1 MRSLSVKWHL
11 AALCVSLVLLSAGT
25 AFSYQKVQ
33 MMAGEQLKA
42 VLNDPDVAIIDVRTG
57 IDWDSTEWK
66 IKGAV
71 REDPLDVDTWA
82 PRYPKDKML
91 VIYCA

>member
-1 MRSLSVKWHL
+1 MRSFSGRRHL
-11 AALCVSLVLLSAGT
+11 AILCVSFVLLFSGA

-33 MMAGEQLKA
+33 MMTGEQLNA
-42 VLNDPDVAIIDVRTG
+42 ILNDPDLAIIDVRTG
-57 IDWDSTEWK
+57 IDWNSSEWK
-66 IKGAV
+66 IRGSV

-82 PRYPKDKML
+82 KRYPRDKMF

>member
-1 MRSLSVKWHL
+1 MRSSKRKWRVV
-11 AALCVSLVLLSAGT
+11 AFCISLVLLLAGT
-25 AFSYQKVQ
+25 AFSYQKAQ
-33 MMAGEQLKA
+33 MMSGEQLKIII
-42 VLNDPDVAIIDVRTG
+42 NDPDVAIIDVRTG
-57 IDWDSTEWK
+57 IDWNSSEWK

-71 REDPLDVDTWA
+71 REDPLDVDAWA